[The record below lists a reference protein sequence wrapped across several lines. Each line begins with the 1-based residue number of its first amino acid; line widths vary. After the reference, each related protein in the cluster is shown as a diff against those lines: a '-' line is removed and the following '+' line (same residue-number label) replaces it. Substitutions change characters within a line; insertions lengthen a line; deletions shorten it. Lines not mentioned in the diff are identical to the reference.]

1 MKERRQIADPYR
13 LVGITLGGK
22 YHLESVLGIGGMGIV
37 YLAHHSAINRK
48 VAVKIL
54 KPDLAVNDASVVE
67 SFRREAIVS
76 GGLVHS
82 NIINVTDADVTPDG
96 LAYMVMELIEWPT
109 LEEVLVGQPILELA
123 RTDRILSQICSALSH
138 AHGLKI
144 VHRDLKPANIALVN
158 AGQPNEQVK
167 VLDFGIAKSLA
178 DNVGQVSQAIGT
190 PLYASPEQFTHGAMI
205 DERADIYSLG
215 VITYQLLTGKLP
227 FRGKTVGEIIT
238 LHLTQSP
245 PSLRVHQPL
254 IPVQLESFVLG
265 VLSKS
270 AEHRPRSAMDFL
282 GQFREAARSYGL
294 VTGPLPSG
302 VSDTV
307 GQVSPHTL
315 GVTLT
320 GQPVTLS
327 VVGAP
332 PNAEVKIND
341 WSRGRT
347 DDNGR
352 LVVGNLSAGN
362 HVVEVRKTG
371 FQPWKMTLTCAPG
384 ENREVTAGCA
394 PVSPAPQV
402 GGDSRFVN
410 TMIPGTPP
418 TWNPPPQPL
427 ASTQPGVTQQPSYQM
442 AHQTSYPPPAP
453 PATRPDPFRQNL
465 LVGGIILGL
474 LLLAGG
480 VYVVKTKY
488 GRPIMDPV
496 ITGTTSPVQKPT
508 GPGRAE
514 YLDRFEQISLKVHR
528 TIEPLVPSGS
538 NNEADRITEARSL
551 ILLSPGLIEQHRKE
565 LTVAEAEMAQAQKS
579 LSGLTPPD
587 SVGSAHAQLMVR
599 YREMEDCLHSY
610 EVSLRDLQNAFTGLS
625 QGTQEKVD
633 EHTAESERVAVK
645 RDRER
650 LRTTWEDV
658 RRTEA
663 RVRTEIQK

>member
-37 YLAHHSAINRK
+37 YLAHHSTINRK

-67 SFRREAIVS
+67 SFRREAVVS
-76 GGLVHS
+76 GGLVHP

-109 LEEVLVGQPILELA
+109 LEDVLAGQPILELA
-123 RTDRILSQICSALSH
+123 RTDRILSHICSALSH
-138 AHGLKI
+138 AHELKI

-158 AGQPNEQVK
+158 EGQPNEQVK
-167 VLDFGIAKSLA
+167 VLDFGIAKSLS

-282 GQFREAARSYGL
+282 AQFREAARSYGL
-294 VTGPLPSG
+294 VTGPLPSAAG
-302 VSDTV
+302 NTV
-307 GQVSPHTL
+307 GQLSPHTL

-362 HVVEVRKTG
+362 HVIEVRKAG
-371 FQPWKMTLTCAPG
+371 FQSWKMTLTCAPG
-384 ENREVTAGCA
+384 ENRELVAGCA
-394 PVSPAPQV
+394 PTSQTPQV
-402 GGDSRFVN
+402 GADSRFVN

-418 TWNPPPQPL
+418 TWNSPPPPL
-427 ASTQPGVTQQPSYQM
+427 ASTQPGVTQQPVYQ
-442 AHQTSYPPPAP
+442 APRPASYPPPP
-453 PATRPDPFRQNL
+453 VPTRTDPSRQYL

-480 VYVVKTKY
+480 VYFAKVKY
-488 GRPIMDPV
+488 GRPVADPV
-496 ITGTTSPVQKPT
+496 GTTQPVQKPS
-508 GPGRAE
+508 GPGRAD

-528 TIEPLVPSGS
+528 TMDPLVPSGANS
-538 NNEADRITEARSL
+538 EADRITEARS
-551 ILLSPGLIEQHRKE
+551 IVFLSPGLIEEHRKE
-565 LTVAEAEMAQAQKS
+565 LTLAETEMAQAQKS
-579 LSGLTPPD
+579 LSGLTPPA
-587 SVGSAHAQLMVR
+587 SVESSHSQLLGR
-599 YREMEDCLHSY
+599 YRELEDCLHSY
-610 EVSLRDLQNAFTGLS
+610 EVSLRDLENAFISLS
-625 QGTQEKVD
+625 QGSREKID
-633 EHTAESERVAVK
+633 EHTAESERTAVR
-645 RDRER
+645 RDRDR
-650 LRTTWEDV
+650 LRATWEDV
-658 RRTEA
+658 KRTET
-663 RVRTEIQK
+663 RLRTEIQK